1 MKRFKYL
8 VKEYYLDSFPSSYE
22 LSSHGTDGWEL
33 VETVKGIKK
42 GQLYPV
48 YTNLEK

>member
-8 VKEYYLDSFPSSYE
+8 VKEYYLSSFPSSYE
-22 LSSHGTDGWEL
+22 LTSYGKDGWEL

-42 GQLYPV
+42 VAFIFKKEY
-48 YTNLEK
+48 NE

>member
-22 LSSHGTDGWEL
+22 LSSYGVDGWDL
-33 VETVKGIKK
+33 VQTVKGQKK
-42 GQLYPV
+42 QHLF
-48 YTNLEK
+48 LKKRI

>member
-22 LSSHGTDGWEL
+22 LSSYGKDGWEL
-33 VETVKGIKK
+33 TETVRGEKK
-42 GQLYPV
+42 VAFIFKKEY
-48 YTNLEK
+48 NE

>member
-22 LSSHGTDGWEL
+22 LSSYGVDGWDL
-33 VETVKGIKK
+33 VQTVKGDKK
-42 GQLYPV
+42 VAFIFKKEY
-48 YTNLEK
+48 NE